1 MIHPMRGPE
10 DRPRGDGVH
19 ALRGLAH
26 SLRQRHRLRRP
37 LWFLFND
44 TVAGVVYYG
53 QADVTIVCF
62 GGPDMRTAFI
72 TSSGLG
78 RLYRTR
84 WHCSRL
90 RLNFN
95 A

>member
-1 MIHPMRGPE
+1 
-10 DRPRGDGVH
+10 
-19 ALRGLAH
+19 
-26 SLRQRHRLRRP
+26 
-37 LWFLFND
+37 
-44 TVAGVVYYG
+44 VAGVVYYG